1 MVIKTIVQS
10 AGRLLLTVLLTMWC
24 MVTLADVTVDTRTFI
39 GGSVEEKSQ
48 SVSASDGSVTVTLTV
63 TPASGYAISKNDI
76 LVVATLP
83 VNLTRADAQI
93 GIGDLLTL
101 EGEDPDDL
109 TLTREYTVTVSQPF
123 GIYVMEA
130 NFQKVHGFIDGGI
143 YRIGFVSGNQ
153 HWYLWPS
160 VNEDGDG
167 HPYLTTFNDI
177 SAPALDYSAKGVQ
190 YDAFDEQYSQWQV
203 YLVEQDGATYYQL
216 KNVALQQYVVWSDVS
231 GEKVVH
237 LEELP
242 ADESRT
248 LFRFDGEFPNVLITP
263 AGAAEGTTLN
273 SKAGDKP
280 FLSSSG
286 EANAATGYPEGEP
299 DANGD
304 RGLMQIYNGTPVW
317 TLEEAGTVV
326 IVQFDAIGG
335 EDGSQAATFVAQED
349 YAVPE
354 GIRAYIVTGV
364 DLNSGQVILTQLD
377 YLPAGV
383 PTILVT
389 DETASEFILCSKS
402 ADTPAMTD
410 EEIAANLLRVGSPEV
425 QPTSYEDFV
434 FIDGMFYMMGRGTL
448 PTGMV
453 FLDLNQE
460 QASRSRGLLT
470 IGGVD
475 GTTGITEMEIVENR
489 VEGWFTL
496 DGRRLSTAPV
506 RKGMYIHNGKK
517 VIVK

>member
-1 MVIKTIVQS
+1 MRENTIAQRI
-10 AGRLLLTVLLTMWC
+10 GRLLLTALLMMWC
-24 MVTLADVTVDTRTFI
+24 MVALADVTVDCRTFI
-39 GGSVEEKSQ
+39 GGSVVEKSQ
-48 SVSASDGSVTVTLTV
+48 TVPADDGSVIVTLTV

-76 LVVATLP
+76 LIVATLP
-83 VNLTRADAQI
+83 VNLTRADAEVKF
-93 GIGDLLTL
+93 GDLLTL
-101 EGEDPDDL
+101 EGEEPDDP
-109 TLTREYTVTVSQPF
+109 TQARDYTVKVDEPF
-123 GIYVMEA
+123 GIYVAEA
-130 NFQKVHGFIDGGI
+130 NFRKVNGFIDGGI
-143 YRIGFVSGNQ
+143 YRIGFVKGDQ

-160 VNEDGDG
+160 VNTDANGN
-167 HPYLTTFNDI
+167 PFLTTFNDI
-177 SAPALDYSAKGVQ
+177 SAPALDYSVKGVK
-190 YDAFDEQYSQWQV
+190 YDAFDEQYSQWQINA
-203 YLVEQDGATYYQL
+203 VEVDGATYFKL
-216 KNVALQQYVVWSDVS
+216 KNVALQQYLVWSDTQ
-231 GEKVVH
+231 GLTAVH
-237 LEELP
+237 LEESP
-242 ADESRT
+242 ADERRM
-248 LFRFDGEFPNVLITP
+248 LFRFDGTFPDVLITP
-263 AGAAEGTTLN
+263 ADAAEGTTLN

-286 EANAATGYPEGEP
+286 VANAAAGYPDGEP

-304 RGLMQIYNGTPVW
+304 RGLIQIYEGTPVW

-326 IVQFDAIGG
+326 SIQFDMIG
-335 EDGSQAATFVAQED
+335 EDGTSQAAAFVPQED
-349 YAVPE
+349 YALPE

-364 DLNSGQVILTQLD
+364 DISTGKVILTALD

-434 FIDGMFYMMGRGTL
+434 FIDGVFYMMGRGTL

-496 DGRRLSTAPV
+496 DGRRLSTVPV